1 MQTDVTFESREHL
14 SFDVAGM
21 HCAGCAN
28 RLKRLLGEQAGVSDA
43 EVNFAAERAS
53 IAFEP
58 SQFKAVE
65 VADALRVGGFRPALK
80 TQSFHVDGMH
90 CSNCST
96 LLRGAVNQL
105 AGVAKVSVNPASET
119 LYVEAFENEDN
130 WRDVRAAARERDTR
144 SLELGRQLRLVTLR
158 LGNIA

>member
-65 VADALRVGGFRPALK
+65 VADALRRWLSPRVEN
-80 TQSFHVDGMH
+80 QSFHVEGMH

-119 LYVEAFENEDN
+119 LYVEAFQSEDN
-130 WRDVRAAARERDTR
+130 WRDVRAAAREAGYTLTR
-144 SLELGRQLRLVTLR
+144 TGTTTEAGDH

>member
-80 TQSFHVDGMH
+80 TQSFHVEGMH

-96 LLRGAVNQL
+96 LLRGACKPTGWCCQGFGKPGFGDVVCRGLPKRRQL
-105 AGVAKVSVNPASET
+105 ARCSSSCP
-119 LYVEAFENEDN
+119 
-130 WRDVRAAARERDTR
+130 
-144 SLELGRQLRLVTLR
+144 
-158 LGNIA
+158 